1 MVRRHVLC
9 LARASSGTVSLR
21 PSGGGTVS
29 VAVALAVSSD
39 RSLDVQR
46 VGKRSLGHASQR
58 LARGAF
64 TALLVG
70 GEVEGDEED
79 QIRAE
84 DGNTRERGKF
94 LTSALAGI
102 WQPWKVGRREVGV

>member
-1 MVRRHVLC
+1 MVRWHVLC
-9 LARASSGTVSLR
+9 LARASSGTVGLC
-21 PSGGGTVS
+21 PGGGGTVG
-29 VAVALAVSSD
+29 VAVALAVGS

-102 WQPWKVGRREVGV
+102 WQP